1 MKKIGIVLCILI
13 GVAGNAA
20 ELSDF
25 AGEQVK
31 KAVPGTITLQGP
43 DGWLYS
49 RNELEHLSRGE
60 LAAGKAAKASV
71 ALKNP
76 DPIPAIQAFNDALK
90 AAGIRLILVPVPP
103 KFAVYPFGGWK
114 PGDAA
119 KYLKPF
125 YAELRARGITVVD
138 LTDDFLAA
146 RDRNVYCKTDAH
158 WSPAGILLAARK
170 LKEVIGM
177 EGKTPFRTEDKT
189 LRISGDL
196 AVSLN
201 AKAPASES
209 VTVREV
215 KGNAFDEN
223 SPVLLLGDSH
233 ILIFSNGADM
243 LAKDAGLG
251 EQLACELKMPVD
263 RIGVKGSASSIVRI
277 NLYRKASRN
286 AEWLKN
292 KKVILWILTCRE
304 FTESSNGWMPVPV
317 FKGSGANSG
326 TP

>member
-1 MKKIGIVLCILI
+1 MKKFGIALGILIGIV
-13 GVAGNAA
+13 AGAA

-25 AGEQVK
+25 AKEQAG

-60 LAAGKAAKASV
+60 LAGGKAAKASV
-71 ALKNP
+71 AMKNP
-76 DPIPAIQAFNDALK
+76 DPIPAIQSFNDALK

-103 KFAVYPFGGWK
+103 KTAVYPFGGLK
-114 PGDAA
+114 PGEAA

-125 YAELRARGITVVD
+125 YDELRARGITVLD
-138 LTDDFLAA
+138 LTDDFIAA
-146 RDRNVYCKTDAH
+146 REQNVFCKTDAH
-158 WSPAGILLAARK
+158 WSPAGIQLAARK
-170 LKEVIGM
+170 IKDAVGM
-177 EGKTPFRTEDKT
+177 EGKTPFRTENKT
-189 LRISGDL
+189 LRVSGDL
-196 AVSLN
+196 ALSLN
-201 AKAPASES
+201 AKNPASET

-233 ILIFSNGADM
+233 TLIFSNGGDM

-251 EQLACELKMPVD
+251 EQLAAELKMPVD
-263 RIGVKGSASSIVRI
+263 RIGVKGSASSVVRI
-277 NLYRKASRN
+277 NLYRKASKD

-292 KKVILWILTCRE
+292 KKVVLWVLTCRE
-304 FTESSNGWMPVPV
+304 FTEAPNGWMRVPV
-317 FKGSGANSG
+317 FKGK
-326 TP
+326 